1 MSIWD
6 NLRKKRQRTTTITV
20 PESVPMW
27 ADPEAGGL
35 GIKTIEART
44 LVGHAKSDQ
53 LQFAVL
59 ADVAAATGEHAQAVS
74 GIMRAGRRELEKRA
88 KAEGIPIDEMGK
100 RIQAEAGMDPRKGPG
115 GEVLGPRGHR
125 ATARRGERGT
135 APDRRRQVRAE
146 RRAARPR
153 VRRVD
158 GLRARHRR
166 PAGEGHAGAGG
177 GRLRAFHVYLTDR
190 ERAPDPPFAWVV
202 SSVCREYP
210 GTLPSAAL
218 RELGYDGRDVSDWLL
233 SDIAQLRA
241 YDDIHHHWEAAK
253 RGPGDQLQ
261 KPQGRA

>member
-100 RIQAEAGMDPRKGPG
+100 RIQAEAGMDPRKALAAKYSGRAVIELLLVG
-115 GEVLGPRGHR
+115 VNGEPPLTDDEKCELNDELLDPVS
-125 ATARRGERGT
+125 
-135 APDRRRQVRAE
+135 AE
-146 RRAARPR
+146 WTVCELVIAARLELDTPER
-153 VRRVD
+153 E
-158 GLRARHRR
+158 
-166 PAGEGHAGAGG
+166 GEG
-177 GRLRAFHVYLTDR
+177 
-190 ERAPDPPFAWVV
+190 
-202 SSVCREYP
+202 
-210 GTLPSAAL
+210 SA
-218 RELGYDGRDVSDWLL
+218 RST
-233 SDIAQLRA
+233 ST
-241 YDDIHHHWEAAK
+241 
-253 RGPGDQLQ
+253 
-261 KPQGRA
+261 